1 MDGLLWVNIDDVGS
15 WGPPWV
21 LLGGR
26 EIIIAYC
33 CGRIRIFRN
42 NTVIIVLCK
51 MVCITF
57 QEHISDVFYYEYISI
72 SSLLFAL

>member
-1 MDGLLWVNIDDVGS
+1 MMLGGGDLNLPWGLLW
-15 WGPPWV
+15 
-21 LLGGR
+21 GR

-33 CGRIRIFRN
+33 CGRIRIFHN

-57 QEHISDVFYYEYISI
+57 QEHISYAFYYEYIII
-72 SSLLFAL
+72 SGLIFAL